1 MGAVS
6 FVIPTLYS
14 LLTTLKIACQGDFLL
29 LLRSIVGLDRFG
41 LNDHGGVAFLQVLGL
56 RSHNA
61 RHIARGESQAC
72 G

>member
-14 LLTTLKIACQGDFLL
+14 LLTTLKIAFQGDFLL

-41 LNDHGGVAFLQVLGL
+41 LNDHGGVTSL
-56 RSHNA
+56 
-61 RHIARGESQAC
+61 
-72 G
+72 